1 MASDVEKQQVIATH
15 SLEAQQEGRWTAEP
29 SDFILHILI
38 LNGIHVWRFTV
49 LQCGLGKWLI
59 CAVRDKQELSLSIQ
73 FILDYFFFLC
83 RKQCTFNVFKCC
95 FCMTYYL
102 KELLFRL

>member
-1 MASDVEKQQVIATH
+1 MPSDVEKQQVTATH

-38 LNGIHVWRFTV
+38 LNSIHVWRFTV

-59 CAVRDKQELSLSIQ
+59 CAIRDKQELRLSIQ
-73 FILDYFFFLC
+73 FLIISSF
-83 RKQCTFNVFKCC
+83 
-95 FCMTYYL
+95 
-102 KELLFRL
+102 